1 MSTAAI
7 LLAAVMLLG
16 MVRNPGP
23 LVPRAASRFLRY
35 FQASQTH
42 NVQGSL
48 YEKVVYSFVLATS
61 PGAPHN
67 TCS

>member
-1 MSTAAI
+1 MIAA
-7 LLAAVMLLG
+7 MLLG
-16 MVRNPGP
+16 MVRTPGP
-23 LVPRAASRFLRY
+23 LLPRAASRFLRY

-48 YEKVVYSFVLATS
+48 YEKVVYSLVLATS
-61 PGAPHN
+61 TLPET